1 MEYGAEKRVSKHSS
15 LSAAVR
21 VGVPTGV
28 SLRLKLIRASQTYV
42 FPIHLCEEV
51 IPAPIF
57 YATVAPLVTWTIV
70 KKLIVDPVVKEQE
83 DREKEKQKELNKS
96 RMMEKQREAKGAIDL
111 MMVTFSRI
119 RAEEEA
125 KRGLV
130 ITKALYGRFVYPN
143 GRSNSVE
150 AAEGHKDEVIDVTVP
165 LQCLVIDSK
174 LVLHNAPK
182 VKMKALIFFFIIEDT
197 FHKHF
202 LTIEYFRVNCLVST
216 IHASERRNSCCF
228 NTCFTHKPT
237 SVS

>member
-1 MEYGAEKRVSKHSS
+1 MNKILKLKTPRYQKSFRLGTTGASVEYGAEKKISKHSA
-15 LSAAVR
+15 LSASVR
-21 VGVPTGV
+21 VGVPSGV
-28 SLRLKLIRASQTYV
+28 TLKIKLIRASQTYI

-51 IPAPIF
+51 VPAPVF
-57 YATVAPLVTWTIV
+57 YATVVPLVTWTIV
-70 KKLIVDPVVKEQE
+70 KKLIVDPVVKEQQ

-96 RMMEKQREAKGAIDL
+96 RMLEKQREAKCAIDL
-111 MMVTFSRI
+111 MMMTFSRI

-143 GRSNSVE
+143 GQTGSVE

-182 VKMKALIFFFIIEDT
+182 VIYLFI
-197 FHKHF
+197 
-202 LTIEYFRVNCLVST
+202 Y
-216 IHASERRNSCCF
+216 
-228 NTCFTHKPT
+228 
-237 SVS
+237 